1 MHCNKNEFYSHHMK
15 SCVSCPL
22 GEFFHRET
30 QLCKPCSVC
39 PINTI
44 SRRQCYGDEDTF
56 CGAFIEFN
64 KFHQSSKNKHLEDS
78 RPVLNEQ
85 TTRGSEET
93 VDGHIK
99 LVADGPWYTV
109 AMSLLGVLCFV
120 SVFLAVYVIL
130 VCFVCKKKRQ
140 EKEII
145 YDPELCDEGEGP
157 VYTYLQSLLPWR
169 RNKTNSAD
177 DISDDSGQGTVSRH
191 VIIMPN
197 GYLQPL
203 DSIDN
208 RVQTTSTASTDY
220 VYFKA
225 PSSAT
230 SSQGKRLVAMVD
242 YSAAMLPLL
251 QETSNRPKSRGTF
264 NEALPDVTI

>member
-1 MHCNKNEFYSHHMK
+1 MKVLIHKPAQASVNMQYIILCLCALAILPIFCNSRMHCNKNEFYSHHMK

-145 YDPELCDEGEGP
+145 YDPGEL
-157 VYTYLQSLLPWR
+157 
-169 RNKTNSAD
+169 
-177 DISDDSGQGTVSRH
+177 TV
-191 VIIMPN
+191 
-197 GYLQPL
+197 
-203 DSIDN
+203 
-208 RVQTTSTASTDY
+208 
-220 VYFKA
+220 
-225 PSSAT
+225 
-230 SSQGKRLVAMVD
+230 
-242 YSAAMLPLL
+242 
-251 QETSNRPKSRGTF
+251 KS
-264 NEALPDVTI
+264 